1 MIPFRE
7 LEIFDSFMLDGR
19 ECEKIGHSKYLTYD
33 ARMEPR
39 SLDSAEPNMM
49 VELIDYDEELEHKEA
64 VENENQFF
72 LSLLNLLDGMEQQYE
87 KAGEKLTIESLK
99 QFAKDFLT
107 MPKE

>member
-19 ECEKIGHSKYLTYD
+19 ECEKIGQSKYLTYD

-49 VELIDYDEELEHKEA
+49 VELIEEKVIEEEENDDDDLHDYFFSTLISMIEA
-64 VENENQFF
+64 
-72 LSLLNLLDGMEQQYE
+72 MER
-87 KAGEKLTIESLK
+87 AGETMTIKELKKLAITSL
-99 QFAKDFLT
+99 AIGRDS
-107 MPKE
+107 

>member
-33 ARMEPR
+33 ALGEPR

-49 VELIDYDEELEHKEA
+49 VEMIEEKMIEEEENNDDLHDYFFSTLISMIEA
-64 VENENQFF
+64 
-72 LSLLNLLDGMEQQYE
+72 MER
-87 KAGEKLTIESLK
+87 AGETMTIKELKKLAITSL
-99 QFAKDFLT
+99 AMGRDS
-107 MPKE
+107 

>member
-33 ARMEPR
+33 ALGEPR

-49 VELIDYDEELEHKEA
+49 VELIEEKEEEENNDDLHDYFFSTLISMIEA
-64 VENENQFF
+64 
-72 LSLLNLLDGMEQQYE
+72 MER
-87 KAGEKLTIESLK
+87 AGETMTIKELKKLAITSL
-99 QFAKDFLT
+99 AMGRDS
-107 MPKE
+107 